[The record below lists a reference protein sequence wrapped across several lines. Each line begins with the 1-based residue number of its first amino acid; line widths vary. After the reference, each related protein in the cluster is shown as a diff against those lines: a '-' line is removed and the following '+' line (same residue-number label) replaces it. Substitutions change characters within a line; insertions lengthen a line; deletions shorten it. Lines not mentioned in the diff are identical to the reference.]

1 MSYKKLIP
9 LSVIAIFAVI
19 GCQKVPNTSNS
30 STSVH
35 SNYTSISIPDAS
47 SIPDPVNESD
57 FVMTTKDGNFSKE
70 GSIYTITRGGSYTL
84 KGTLNGQILISAG
97 DNDKVELSLEGATIE
112 YDSDS
117 PIKATRAD
125 KVFIKAKAETENLV
139 KETRPIKQVE
149 DKTVGEGVISAS
161 ADLEIKGSGA
171 LVVVATFNNGIH
183 TSKDLEVQNLTLD
196 VSAPNNALKGNDSIT
211 IHSGNITLHSLYGE
225 GMKTKNTDVSNKGNQ
240 RGNITIN
247 GGSIHVDTLYTG
259 LSAAHNIVI
268 DQLDN
273 TLPINLNIKTG
284 KKSTHYTPLV
294 FDETISANGMVAENI
309 VNIKGG
315 NTAIISD
322 DVAIS
327 AKYGDEFDNG
337 RTGLGNVTIEGGII
351 SISSDNDALRAD
363 NTLTVT
369 GGSMSIISLTE
380 GVEAN
385 HIRISGGTMHIFGT
399 DDGINVSRKINEDP
413 TMIVSGGFINVTVAA
428 GDTDGID
435 SNGSFSQT
443 GGVIVSRGS
452 YGTPNAISTA
462 LEVEGT
468 CSITGGTFIAF
479 NGIESTPTTSGSIFK
494 AFTSNPSARFRPG
507 ENYGILDVTF
517 EAATNRFV
525 PGNYTLAGQGLSV
538 TFTNE
543 YGYEEFVIYSAAL
556 VNNSAYSLKLNNTD
570 ILNWTQNGAN
580 VAIN

>member
-9 LSVIAIFAVI
+9 ISVIAIFAVI
-19 GCQKVPNTSNS
+19 GCQRGLDNSNS
-30 STSVH
+30 SASVH

-47 SIPDPVNESD
+47 SIKEPVNEGD
-57 FVMTTKDGNFSKE
+57 FVMTTKDGNFSIE
-70 GSIYTITRGGSYTL
+70 GNVYTITRGGSYTL

-97 DNDKVELSLEGATIE
+97 DNDEVELSLEGTTIE
-112 YDSDS
+112 YDIDS

-125 KVFIKAKAETENLV
+125 KVFVKAKSETENLV
-139 KETRPIKQVE
+139 KETRPVKQVE
-149 DKTVGEGVISAS
+149 DKTVGEGVISAA
-161 ADLEIKGSGA
+161 ADLEIKGSGS
-171 LVVVATFNNGIH
+171 LVVSATFNNGIH
-183 TSKDLEVQNLTLD
+183 TSKDLEVQNLTLQ
-196 VSAPNNALKGNDSIT
+196 VNAPNNALKGNDSIT

-225 GMKTKNTDVSNKGNQ
+225 GMKTKNTDVSNKGKQ

-247 GGSIHVDTLYTG
+247 GGSIYVDSLYTA
-259 LSAAHNIVI
+259 LSAEHNIVV

-273 TLPINLNIKTG
+273 TIPINLNVKTG

-294 FDETISANGMVAENI
+294 FDETVSSNGMVAENI
-309 VNIKGG
+309 INIKGG
-315 NTAIISD
+315 NIAIISD
-322 DVAIS
+322 DVAIG
-327 AKYGDEFDNG
+327 AQYGKEFENG
-337 RTGLGNVTIEGGII
+337 LTGQGNVTIEGGTI
-351 SISSDNDALRAD
+351 SISSEDDALRAD

-385 HIRISGGTMHIFGT
+385 HVRISGGTMHIFGT

-443 GGVIVSRGS
+443 GGVIISRGS
-452 YGTPNAISTA
+452 SGAPSSISTA

-479 NGIESTPTTSGSIFK
+479 NGMESTPTTSGSVLK
-494 AFTSNPSARFRPG
+494 AFTSNPSARFRTG
-507 ENYGILDVTF
+507 ENYGILDVTA
-517 EAATNRFV
+517 EAETNRFAL
-525 PGNYTLAGQGLSV
+525 GNYSLAGQDLNLA
-538 TFTNE
+538 FTNE
-543 YGYEEFVIYSAAL
+543 YGYETFIIYSASL
-556 VNNSAYSLKLNNTD
+556 VTSSAYSLKLNNVD
-570 ILNWTQNGAN
+570 VLSWTQNSAN